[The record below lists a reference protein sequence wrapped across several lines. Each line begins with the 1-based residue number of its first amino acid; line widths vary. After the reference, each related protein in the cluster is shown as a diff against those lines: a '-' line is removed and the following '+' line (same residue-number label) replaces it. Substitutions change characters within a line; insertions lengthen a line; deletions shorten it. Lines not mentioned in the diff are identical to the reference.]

1 MGNIDVQII
10 VQLWQIVFAAFLC
23 LATVVGVTFA
33 AAITFVRRSE
43 CSDHSRGTNEKFK
56 ELFNLVREIK
66 EDVGLLKGRLTK

>member
-1 MGNIDVQII
+1 MGDIDIQVA

-43 CSDHSRGTNEKFK
+43 CNDHSKGTNEKFK
-56 ELFNLVREIK
+56 ELFDLVREIK